1 MDYEKEFPNA
11 YRQAEITGPVKRTLE
26 TYEQELERFEWN
38 KSALYDT
45 ETGAQIYSDA
55 EHEKRL
61 QEALQPLHATA
72 AKVRE
77 LARELE
83 TEARELEIA
92 DAGGDIMDGLDD
104 ATIARANVRAAFV
117 KEEVESLSL
126 HSNLARRLK
135 QVKQRGDAA
144 ELFLYARYAKGRL
157 DDFRA
162 HERAELQELIE
173 AMEQLL
179 QPQDSPRAK
188 AEQKRLQARALSDA
202 TRELFRVDGSLERAK
217 REARASGMYGF

>member
-26 TYEQELERFEWN
+26 TYQQALERFQTN
-38 KSALYDT
+38 KSALYDA
-45 ETGAQIYSDA
+45 ETGAQIYSDT
-55 EHEKRL
+55 EHEKRW
-61 QEALQPLHATA
+61 QEALKPLHAAA
-72 AKVRE
+72 AKARE

-104 ATIARANVRAAFV
+104 ATIVRANARQPFV
-117 KEEVESLSL
+117 KEEVESLSPQ
-126 HSNLARRLK
+126 SNLVRRLK

-144 ELFLYARYAKGRL
+144 ELFLYARYARGRL

-162 HERAELQELIE
+162 NERLELMELLD
-173 AMEQLL
+173 AMEKKL

-188 AEQKRLQARALSDA
+188 AAQKRMQARALSDA
-202 TRELFRVDGSLERAK
+202 TRDLFRVDGSFERAK
-217 REARASGMYGF
+217 QEARASGMFGF